1 MAGPFF
7 YNTFLNIIIMAETK
21 KPKEEQVTK
30 SSEEQVAKSSEE
42 KANPTPKEKTSEQ
55 IIRELTKEKEALEM
69 KLMSVDRADAA
80 QAPDEV
86 LLAMEQMRKELDEI
100 KNRPIQVQ
108 AVDGKKQKYQQKD
121 IKDLLPDGEG
131 VTFTARYVMKAIP
144 GYIDKNGMEV
154 VAPYN
159 IILMRYAASDQRMD
173 GKEEEII
180 NFCNYTTRWKKE
192 IDFLRNHPEFGVTFG
207 DNMDKVAGHN
217 PREYQFR
224 VMAGHEV
231 AGMSPESVISYAT
244 QYKIKGS
251 DKMSIKQLKPFI
263 LEAMVLDYME
273 QQKVLNTKIQERIF
287 QQAGKHI

>member
-1 MAGPFF
+1 MAGLFF
-7 YNTFLNIIIMAETK
+7 YNTFLNIIIMVEK
-21 KPKEEQVTK
+21 NQSEEEQVTK
-30 SSEEQVAKSSEE
+30 PEEEQVTKPSEE
-42 KANPTPKEKTSEQ
+42 KAESTPVEKTSEQ
-55 IIRELTKEKEALEM
+55 IIKQLKKEKEALEM
-69 KLMSVDRADAA
+69 KLMSVDRAEPA
-80 QAPDEV
+80 QEADEV

-100 KNRPIQVQ
+100 KSRPVQVQ
-108 AVDGKKQKYQQKD
+108 TIDGKKQKYQQKD
-121 IKDLLPDGEG
+121 LKDLLPDGQG

-192 IDFLRNHPEFGVTFG
+192 IDFLRAHPEFGVTFS
-207 DNMDKVAGHN
+207 DNMNKVAGHN

-224 VMAGHEV
+224 VQAGHEV

-251 DKMSIKQLKPFI
+251 DKMSFKQLKPLI
-263 LEAMVLDYME
+263 LEAMVQDYVE
-273 QQKVLNTKIQERIF
+273 QQKVLNSEIQARIF
-287 QQAGKHI
+287 QQAGKHV